1 MKWEIHPKL
10 MDGVLLCL
18 DFVFLQTLCL
28 GIVKLAS
35 A

>member
-28 GIVKLAS
+28 GIVKLVS